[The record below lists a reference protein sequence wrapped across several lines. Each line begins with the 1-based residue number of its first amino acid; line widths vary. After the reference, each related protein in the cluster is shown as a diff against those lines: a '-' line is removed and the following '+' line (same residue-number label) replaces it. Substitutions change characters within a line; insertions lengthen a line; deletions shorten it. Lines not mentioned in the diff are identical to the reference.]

1 MPPCD
6 KGMSPSCLM
15 LFSAIILLAAV
26 VAVQGGAAEPTTH
39 SDRAIDYAMVVT
51 QIPADAASEKQ
62 GPPADGMLRADYGD
76 GARLIIVNPDLSI
89 KTISQDFH
97 SASDPEI
104 SFDGS
109 RILFAGKREAAD
121 AWSIFEM
128 DIDGSNGASRP
139 LRDLRQVTSGP
150 IDCRSPGYQSTL
162 YTLKPIGVPSEPEYH
177 LTFVAKSGAVNEHG
191 GSPATSLYACNLDGS
206 AVRRLTYNLSSD
218 MDPFIQLDGRLLFAG
233 WQRSGLNHGLL
244 GRVALFGVNIDG
256 TDFAAFS
263 TDEGKRIKHMPCTTA
278 KGLAVFVE
286 ADSVPWDGAGTLG
299 SVRLRRPLHSY
310 RPVTRE
316 GDGLFHS
323 PSPLPDGDIL
333 VSRRNGSGTHA
344 VGRLDPSTGEF
355 KLIFDDPAY
364 HDIQAKAIYARPEP
378 DGRSTTVNIEDP
390 NGKLYCLDV
399 GLSDLQLPKATVQRL
414 RVIEGIPLS
423 PESHAL
429 QSAAVIPALAQRRI
443 LGEIDIEP
451 DGSFNIEIPAN
462 SSIELQTLDADG
474 MAVRRCGWIWA
485 KNREPR
491 GCIGCHEDGELTPE
505 NLLVQALTRPSAKLT
520 LPPQRRRTV
529 DFRHD
534 IMPIVT
540 NKCAGCH
547 NKPDASLCLTPE
559 APADTAS
566 GTNSLP
572 NRAYASLLTPGDKSR
587 QGRLAAPG
595 QGKYVHPGQARTS
608 PLIWSILGRNTS
620 RPWDGDI
627 SQSPLIRKM
636 PQGQAAPLTEGERRA
651 FVEWIDLGAAW
662 DSTSYPVPVIQEKE
676 KVGGNTK

>member
-1 MPPCD
+1 
-6 KGMSPSCLM
+6 M
-15 LFSAIILLAAV
+15 L
-26 VAVQGGAAEPTTH
+26 H
-39 SDRAIDYAMVVT
+39 
-51 QIPADAASEKQ
+51 
-62 GPPADGMLRADYGD
+62 ADYGD
-76 GARLIIVNPDLSI
+76 GARLIIINPDLSI
-89 KTISQDFH
+89 KAISQGFH

-109 RILFAGKREAAD
+109 RIVFAGKRKAAD
-121 AWSIFEM
+121 AWHIFEM

-139 LRDLRQVTSGP
+139 LRDLPQVTSGP
-150 IDCRSPGYQSTL
+150 IDFRSPGYQSSL

-177 LTFVAKSGAVNEHG
+177 LTFVARTGAMNEYG

-218 MDPFIQLDGRLLFAG
+218 MDPFIQSDGRLLFAG

-256 TDFAAFS
+256 TDCAAFS
-263 TDEGKRIKHMPCTTA
+263 TDEGNRIKHMPCTTT

-286 ADSVPWDGAGTLG
+286 ADKLPWDGAGTLG

-316 GDGLFHS
+316 SDGLFHS
-323 PSPLPDGDIL
+323 PSPLPDGAIL
-333 VSRRNGSGTHA
+333 VSRRNSSDTHA

-355 KLIFDDPAY
+355 RLVFDDPAY

-378 DGRSTTVNIEDP
+378 DGRSSTVNIEDP

-399 GLSDLQLPKATVQRL
+399 GLSDLELPEGTVQRL
-414 RVIEGIPLS
+414 RVIAGIPPS
-423 PESHAL
+423 PDSHAL
-429 QSAAVIPALAQRRI
+429 QSTTAIPALAQRRI

-462 SSIELQTLDADG
+462 TPIELQTLDADG
-474 MAVRRCGWIWA
+474 IALRRCAWIWA

-505 NLLVQALTRPSAKLT
+505 NLLVEALTRPSVKLT

-529 DFRHD
+529 DFRRD

-540 NKCAGCH
+540 ANA
-547 NKPDASLCLTPE
+547 PDAT
-559 APADTAS
+559 
-566 GTNSLP
+566 
-572 NRAYASLLTPGDKSR
+572 
-587 QGRLAAPG
+587 
-595 QGKYVHPGQARTS
+595 TS
-608 PLIWSILGRNTS
+608 PKPRFVLPRKHRRS
-620 RPWDGDI
+620 RH
-627 SQSPLIRKM
+627 
-636 PQGQAAPLTEGERRA
+636 
-651 FVEWIDLGAAW
+651 
-662 DSTSYPVPVIQEKE
+662 QE
-676 KVGGNTK
+676 